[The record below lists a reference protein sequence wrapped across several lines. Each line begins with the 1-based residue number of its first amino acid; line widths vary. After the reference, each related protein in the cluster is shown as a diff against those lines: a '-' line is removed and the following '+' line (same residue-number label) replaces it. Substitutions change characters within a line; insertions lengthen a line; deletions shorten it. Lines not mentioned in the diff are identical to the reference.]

1 MGFTPTAS
9 DPCVY
14 TKGSGNTNIML
25 TLFLDDLL
33 ITGPSNASMAE
44 VKRALME
51 KLAITD
57 PGDVS
62 NSGH

>member
-1 MGFTPTAS
+1 
-9 DPCVY
+9 
-14 TKGSGNTNIML
+14 ML